1 MAGETLKRP
10 GPAGLADRLDGYFLF
25 FLLICGR
32 KSGSDAESDQG
43 LLNAAEIARNT
54 R

>member
-32 KSGSDAESDQG
+32 KTGSMPNLTKDF
-43 LLNAAEIARNT
+43 LNAAEIARNT